1 MGKPRQSCIAASR
14 SATMDRCEGLRGV
27 CADFTGLEPKFDSD
41 LVGLTPDAFFAAA
54 QDLEHQIRGKAVG
67 DGPLGDRDAFGL
79 KLGAGFI
86 SST

>member
-41 LVGLTPDAFFAAA
+41 LVGLTPDAFLRPPKTSNTRFGEKRLAMAHWVI
-54 QDLEHQIRGKAVG
+54 EM
-67 DGPLGDRDAFGL
+67 PLD
-79 KLGAGFI
+79 
-86 SST
+86 